1 MAVHTAQNY
10 ALSVADALL
19 YCAAVAM
26 FIPFLQSWRAQ
37 RSAAGLFD
45 TLEERLQGL
54 IAAALQTSKSSS
66 NEAVFHSNLALRLE
80 VSSELSS
87 LPQDQACT
95 GAPGL
100 PRHQLC
106 L

>member
-19 YCAAVAM
+19 YCAAGCAM

-66 NEAVFHSNLALRLE
+66 NEAVFHSNPR
-80 VSSELSS
+80 
-87 LPQDQACT
+87 
-95 GAPGL
+95 APA
-100 PRHQLC
+100 
-106 L
+106 